1 LDVKKDI
8 LWRVYLCF
16 LGIIAL
22 GGVVL
27 SRAIF
32 IQKVQGNY
40 WKKLSNSQHLKYMD
54 INAERGTIYSEDGN
68 MLSTSIPVFDIYV
81 DFGADGLTEK
91 NGKRFYDNLD
101 SLSISLSKLFKD
113 ASPSSYRKLL
123 ITAYNDQDRYYP
135 LKKKISFEECTT
147 LRNFPLVRQGRN
159 KSGFIIDVRDNR
171 VNPYVLL
178 ANRTIGLSRGD
189 TTRNVGLERSYD
201 SVLKGQTGSR
211 LMRYMAGAYVPV
223 DGAEIEPENGKDI
236 ITTIDTYMQ
245 DVAENALMKMMVKN
259 NSLHG
264 TCIVMETKTG
274 KIKAIANLGKRPDG
288 EYIEDYNYGL
298 GRRTEPGS
306 VFKLATLISLLE
318 DKYVDTG
325 SIIDCELGQKLF
337 YGLLIKDSHQGTRL
351 LTVKE
356 AFAQSS
362 NVAFAKMADEYY
374 HNQPE
379 KFYEHLHRLR
389 LDTSTGI
396 DIVGAAAPY
405 IKKPG
410 SKYWTKTTLPFMAH
424 GYEELVT
431 PLQLLMVYNAVANN
445 GKMMQPYLVNSV
457 NEMGREIKSFKPHI
471 LVDKI
476 CSDET
481 LGKLKACLRAVVQS
495 HHGTGHSLE
504 TNVYDF
510 AGKTGT
516 AVTAMDNRGYNKNAK
531 IYQSAFIG
539 YFPASDPQYTIAVVI
554 QNSSE
559 SKLAYGGVVSG
570 PVFREV
576 ADKIYA
582 EKIGSESLYKLE
594 KGVDTSRVKFY
605 GIKTDVQNVL
615 NMFNYSAPDK
625 KEVAGSWVSA
635 VINKNQAETN
645 TVFNPKVS
653 VNKVPDV
660 IGLGLKDA
668 VYLLENIGLKV
679 SAKGKGKVTFQSLA
693 QNTDF
698 RKGQPINLQLN

>member
-1 LDVKKDI
+1 M
-8 LWRVYLCF
+8 
-16 LGIIAL
+16 G
-22 GGVVL
+22 
-27 SRAIF
+27 RAF
-32 IQKVQGNY
+32 YIQRFEGAY
-40 WKKLSNSQHLKYMD
+40 WKQMSNTEHLKYMD
-54 INAERGTIYSEDGN
+54 VNAERGTIYSEDGN
-68 MLSTSIPVFDIYV
+68 MLSTSIPVFDVYV
-81 DFGADGLTEK
+81 DFGADGLREK

-101 SLSISLSKLFKD
+101 SLSFYLSKLFKD
-113 ASPSSYRKLL
+113 ASAASYRKLL
-123 ITAYNDQDRYYP
+123 VAAYKNQDRYYP
-135 LKKKISFEECTT
+135 LKKKISFEEYTS
-147 LRNFPLVRQGRN
+147 LRDFPLVKQGRN

-178 ANRTIGLSRGD
+178 ANRTVGLSRGD
-189 TTRNVGLERSYD
+189 TSKNVGLERSYD

-223 DGAEIEPENGKDI
+223 DGAEIEPENGRDI

-245 DVAENALMKMMVKN
+245 DVAENALMKMMVEN

-264 TCIVMETKTG
+264 TCIVMETQTG

-325 SIIDCELGQKLF
+325 SIVDCEGGQKLF
-337 YGLLIKDSHQGTRL
+337 YGLRVTDSHLGTHEI
-351 LTVKE
+351 TVKE
-356 AFAQSS
+356 AFARSS

-374 HNQPE
+374 HNQPMR
-379 KFYEHLHRLR
+379 FYNHLHALR
-389 LDTSTGI
+389 LDTATGI
-396 DIVGAAAPY
+396 DIVGAAFPY
-405 IKKPG
+405 VKKPT

-445 GKMMQPYLVNSV
+445 GKMMQPYLVNSII
-457 NEMGREIKSFKPHI
+457 EMGREIKSFTPKV

-481 LGKLKACLRAVVQS
+481 LGKIKACLMAVVLEE
-495 HHGTGHSLE
+495 HGTGHALK
-504 TNVYDF
+504 TDVYSF

-516 AVTAMDNRGYNKNAK
+516 AVTAMDNRGYNKGNK

-539 YFPASDPQYTIAVVI
+539 YFPANNPEYSIAVVI
-554 QNSSE
+554 QNGNE

-582 EKIGSESLYKLE
+582 EKIGSESLNQLPNGADKSALQFFGL
-594 KGVDTSRVKFY
+594 KSD
-605 GIKTDVQNVL
+605 L
-615 NMFNYSAPDK
+615 NNILKMFSYPASDSAT
-625 KEVAGSWVSA
+625 AGSWRSTVLNNNYAQLNS
-635 VINKNQAETN
+635 VYN
-645 TVFNPKVS
+645 TTAA

-660 IGLGLKDA
+660 TGLGLKDA
-668 VYLLENIGLKV
+668 VYLLENMGLKV
-679 SAKGKGKVTFQSLA
+679 EAKGAGKVVYQSLA
-693 QNTDF
+693 QNSDF
-698 RKGQPINLQLN
+698 HKGQSINLKLN